1 MQEKIDKEIQEKQK
15 LQDKLQEE
23 ANLEVERKLKEVQ
36 ESIRLQM
43 E

>member
-1 MQEKIDKEIQEKQK
+1 MQGKIDKEIQEKQK